1 VTQLSFFGPNE
12 AGPDPKPDGDAPVRL
27 RLLITVKAA
36 PNPSEKYGE
45 TVCVAAL
52 SIDPLRPGWV
62 RLYPINHREL
72 TSDDR
77 FRKYEIISVMA
88 RPARRDQR
96 RESWK
101 PIIETIAREAYLP
114 PWEKRRRYLDPW
126 VEESMCR
133 LNRAVRDRP
142 DAQSL
147 ALIRPAR
154 VDGLRVTPHGGW
166 TPSEQRKI
174 DAYVSQLDLLDNRDR
189 VPLEAPR
196 FRAAYRYQC
205 HEPGCKGH
213 LQGLLDWELVALQR
227 RLRGCSDAELR
238 QAIEE
243 KFLHELCAPTR
254 DVAFYVG
261 NQAKRVNVFSV
272 LGVYWPPKRQPNV
285 SMRPPARRHGGS
297 AVDPPRST
305 APPPARVGR
314 PRQSHRAP

>member
-227 RLRGCSDAELR
+227 RLRGFRRGTQAGHRGEVLARTVRTHPGCRLLCGQPGEARERVQRARRVLAAET
-238 QAIEE
+238 
-243 KFLHELCAPTR
+243 P
-254 DVAFYVG
+254 
-261 NQAKRVNVFSV
+261 AKRFDAAS
-272 LGVYWPPKRQPNV
+272 
-285 SMRPPARRHGGS
+285 
-297 AVDPPRST
+297 ST
-305 APPPARVGR
+305 TSRW
-314 PRQSHRAP
+314 QCC